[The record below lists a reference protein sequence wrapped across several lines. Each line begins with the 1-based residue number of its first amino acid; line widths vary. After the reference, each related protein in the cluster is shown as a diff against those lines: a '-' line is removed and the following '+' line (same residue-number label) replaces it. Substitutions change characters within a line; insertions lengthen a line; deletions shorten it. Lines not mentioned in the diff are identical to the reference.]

1 MAPERTSPDGLK
13 RLALQ
18 LQSLSEL
25 TESLTY
31 RLLELDERL
40 VAAERSIQGLE
51 DGAVSSLHLSDDTV
65 LRLDDTETRLR
76 RLETML
82 EAGDAKV
89 GHAVATSYRSDQD
102 VDSSSGSRD
111 RPLPEPEL
119 LFRIDDPE
127 PTFLDETAEL
137 QDVGAFGDLADER
150 DDDQLD
156 HLDQYEDRLIA

>member
-82 EAGDAKV
+82 EAEDAKD
-89 GHAVATSYRSDQD
+89 GPADSTSYRSDQNA
-102 VDSSSGSRD
+102 DSSSGSRD